1 MLLLQIA
8 DIHFRYPECNTPDMD
23 PDRVYR
29 TRLLS
34 DVKDRVRALGPV
46 CAILVGGDI
55 AFRGIEAEY
64 TAALAWLKDLAEV
77 SGCPI
82 ERVFVVPGNHDV
94 DRSVITKSFAVQNV
108 QAAISSAPAER
119 RERLLRAQFM
129 NAETGR
135 TLLEPLAAYNEFAKI
150 FSCQVFPPERLYWKQ
165 NLELGD
171 GVTLRIHGLTS
182 TILSGI
188 HGLDDTRESL
198 YLSPLQT
205 ILDPV
210 EDVVNLVMSHHP
222 PDWFKDHDEI
232 EDAVQGR
239 AAIHM
244 FGHKH
249 RQRIARDRR
258 YVRLA
263 AGAVNPDRYEPGWQP
278 GYNLVNVQVEGHGAE
293 RKLLIDSH
301 LLAWQTNPE
310 MFRPMADGTAGEV
323 FSHSVAFPSKHLGR
337 PVSLSPVR
345 LEATPTTEAI
355 ELPNDSVE
363 ASMSDEHTRN
373 LVFRFWKLT
382 ASQRRDVSLKLG
394 LIERSELKLPE
405 PERYGRAL
413 LRAGER
419 GLLDALANE
428 VAEKENNHGR

>member
-8 DIHFRYPECNTPDMD
+8 DIHFRHPECNTPDMD
-23 PDRVYR
+23 PDRAYR
-29 TRLLS
+29 TRLLN
-34 DVKDRVRALGPV
+34 DVRNRVQVLGPV
-46 CAILVGGDI
+46 GAILVGGDI
-55 AFRGIEAEY
+55 AFRGIEDEY
-64 TAALAWLKDLAEV
+64 TAAFAWLKDLATA

-94 DRSVITKSFAVQNV
+94 DRSVITKSFAVQNA
-108 QAAISSAPAER
+108 QAAISRAPADY

-129 NAETGR
+129 NPETGR

-150 FSCQVFPPERLYWKQ
+150 FSCQVFSPERLYWKQ
-165 NLELGD
+165 NLELED

-188 HGLDDTRESL
+188 NGQNDTRESL

-222 PDWFKDHDEI
+222 PDWFKDQDEI

-249 RQRIARDRR
+249 RQRIVRDRR

-263 AGAVNPDRYEPGWQP
+263 AGAVNPDRVEPGWQP
-278 GYNLVNVQVEGHGAE
+278 GYNLVDVTVEGRGAE
-293 RKLLIDSH
+293 RKLVINSH
-301 LLAWQTNPE
+301 LLAWQTHPE
-310 MFRPMADGTAGEV
+310 MFRPITDDDAGDV
-323 FSHSVAFPSKHLGR
+323 FIHSVSFPSRRLGNAA
-337 PVSLSPVR
+337 PLPPPTI
-345 LEATPTTEAI
+345 ADAPTTEAI

-382 ASQRRDVSLKLG
+382 TSQRREISLALG

-428 VAEKENNHGR
+428 VAKKENNNGR